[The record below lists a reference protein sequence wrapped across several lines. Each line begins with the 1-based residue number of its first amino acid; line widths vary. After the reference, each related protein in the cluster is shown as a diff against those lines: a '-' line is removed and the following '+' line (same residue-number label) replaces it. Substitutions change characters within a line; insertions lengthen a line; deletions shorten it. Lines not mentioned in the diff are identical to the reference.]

1 MKKQVFTASLGIFAA
16 VWCFGQTNF
25 ARGEDLFMQNKPN
38 EARIYLE
45 NAIVEDPAHVRA
57 FMYLGIVYEQIHRID
72 EAIVVYRQ
80 ILSRAGDLTANVA
93 GNLGNAYFK
102 KDNLTEAESLYTQAI
117 QANRNYAAAW
127 LGRANVRLKT
137 GSLQAAITDYEQY
150 LMLDPRSS
158 QRPTIERLIS
168 FIRAEFAEAE
178 RRRLIAEE
186 EARLEAERRQ
196 RLLNEVSASLQSAAD
211 ASQGLSSGAENV
223 EGYAG
228 EFELE

>member
-1 MKKQVFTASLGIFAA
+1 
-16 VWCFGQTNF
+16 
-25 ARGEDLFMQNKPN
+25 MQNKPN